1 MFEQPAYAETGSRI
15 QFIQIKRANLEI
27 LLMNDRNAHTKI
39 FEDHSRKL
47 PTFEWKCSSVN
58 IDFMVLMDIASMVVF
73 PSWTR
78 ILVERFGNYNLIF
91 RLTYWGKKY
100 SSYWLVYDIILRLKY
115 FN

>member
-47 PTFEWKCSSVN
+47 PTFE
-58 IDFMVLMDIASMVVF
+58 
-73 PSWTR
+73 
-78 ILVERFGNYNLIF
+78 
-91 RLTYWGKKY
+91 
-100 SSYWLVYDIILRLKY
+100 
-115 FN
+115 

>member
-47 PTFEWKCSSVN
+47 LLNENALQS
-58 IDFMVLMDIASMVVF
+58 
-73 PSWTR
+73 
-78 ILVERFGNYNLIF
+78 ILTL
-91 RLTYWGKKY
+91 WC
-100 SSYWLVYDIILRLKY
+100 
-115 FN
+115 